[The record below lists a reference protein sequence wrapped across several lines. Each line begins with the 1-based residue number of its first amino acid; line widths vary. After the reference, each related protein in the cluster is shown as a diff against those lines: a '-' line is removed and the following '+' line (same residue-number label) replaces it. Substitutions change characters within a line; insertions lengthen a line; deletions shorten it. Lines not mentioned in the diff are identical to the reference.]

1 MAKTDIT
8 PEGMEAQIQQEAPK
22 AATQPAAKKSTRKSP
37 KVLCPKNGPTIT
49 VTKNW

>member
-22 AATQPAAKKSTRKSP
+22 AATQPAAKNRLENPRRSFGRKMDQ
-37 KVLCPKNGPTIT
+37 L
-49 VTKNW
+49 

>member
-22 AATQPAAKKSTRKSP
+22 
-37 KVLCPKNGPTIT
+37 VLWPKNGPTIK

>member
-22 AATQPAAKKSTRKSP
+22 AATQPAAKKIDSKIP
-37 KVLCPKNGPTIT
+37 EGPLAEKWTNY
-49 VTKNW
+49 KCHQ

>member
-22 AATQPAAKKSTRKSP
+22 AATQPAAKKNRLENPRRSFGRKMDQ
-37 KVLCPKNGPTIT
+37 L
-49 VTKNW
+49 